1 MLLWLSLIIIT
12 SWTFITS
19 VCLDINITQLPNK
32 KQTYIY
38 IYLEPQW
45 PLFLKVNTTKR
56 GQPSN
61 QNKGHLGSR
70 YVYIYTYVYDQAPK
84 NLYFLHLQLCRQGAD
99 PLRAHD
105 SQSKVINLGVFHGV
119 FTEENVGC
127 LGMTIMLVVLGT
139 SFTSTIMLVVCKD
152 PYETTSI
159 MESKDFFRAS
169 HGEVPLAPENV
180 PGPKR
185 KGSSSNHPFLKAML
199 NFRGVGDSA
208 GIYTFPAWRIIP
220 GLGYLVNTCKVM
232 MVRFRPLR
240 IGVSIPS
247 KWPFMA
253 YKWGVLTT
261 S

>member
-1 MLLWLSLIIIT
+1 
-12 SWTFITS
+12 
-19 VCLDINITQLPNK
+19 
-32 KQTYIY
+32 
-38 IYLEPQW
+38 
-45 PLFLKVNTTKR
+45 
-56 GQPSN
+56 
-61 QNKGHLGSR
+61 
-70 YVYIYTYVYDQAPK
+70 
-84 NLYFLHLQLCRQGAD
+84 
-99 PLRAHD
+99 
-105 SQSKVINLGVFHGV
+105 
-119 FTEENVGC
+119 
-127 LGMTIMLVVLGT
+127 MLVVLGT

-220 GLGYLVNTCKVM
+220 GLGYLVNTCKVI